1 MAQPKRMKVNG
12 LEDGGDGIKSD
23 ERAEEEAVTKDVS
36 WTRMQDRVLLEPF
49 EYVCKIPG
57 KKIRSK
63 LIQVSRFA
71 GRKLM
76 PRVERE
82 SVRRREQLGFR
93 ISQSLVIRPST
104 PGFKSPTRSW
114 RRSAKWWR
122 CCTTP
127 PS

>member
-36 WTRMQDRVLLEPF
+36 WTRLQDRVLLEPF

-63 LIQVSRFA
+63 LIQVSRYA
-71 GRKLM
+71 GRA
-76 PRVERE
+76 RERE
-82 SVRRREQLGFR
+82 
-93 ISQSLVIRPST
+93 
-104 PGFKSPTRSW
+104 
-114 RRSAKWWR
+114 
-122 CCTTP
+122 
-127 PS
+127 